1 MSKESIFLK
10 KQKEH
15 FSSDES
21 SHITT
26 DQEDLEK
33 YVDKVEKQYHKSRR
47 KQWWDNYQEYLKDK
61 YPKNGIIDPVISSSK
76 ENKD

>member
-21 SHITT
+21 SQTT
-26 DQEDLEK
+26 VDQDDLEK

-47 KQWWDNYQEYLKDK
+47 KTWWDNYREYLKDK
-61 YPKNGIIDPVISSSK
+61 YPEHGKIDPKISSEK
-76 ENKD
+76 GE